1 MKRHVSVCFFWF
13 AASLFLTQAEMVSE
27 HGSGPAPVSPAPY
40 RQYRQAARL
49 QESLLRRSVRRAML
63 SGTWRRSVGQQHAAA
78 PVVTPRNVTVCG
90 VPSGTVVL
98 EAQYDYNYRG
108 ADGRQVCIREGERFI
123 LLKKTNTDWW
133 QVRRIGAASKTKPL
147 YVPAT
152 YVTEVPIAPMP
163 SPQRLVVSASLNSN
177 LTILPS
183 VSLSPSPKEA
193 THRDH
198 RQGNKLIFHSMENLN
213 SNSAFQGPDTQTSR
227 GGARSP
233 TAPLWSGFTFTP
245 NPPTS
250 PSGHL
255 MVPGGPAAS
264 TTPQNA
270 PLSPKAVPMITRSQS
285 SNNLPENMTEN
296 PYDEVGG
303 GLGNRINHRMPRKS
317 SSQWD
322 MVGASSKK
330 NHLQV
335 PTESYLSQL
344 SWQDSPLYTETQ
356 PERRLSQS
364 EPPNPAPGQ
373 QPLQVIDLWEQYL
386 DLPTGRC
393 YYVNTI
399 TKERSYKPPRRARG
413 RTSIQQNDPEQPQTL
428 PRETSHL
435 LLPLAEDGN
444 GTTNR
449 LPPDHLFGTHQRN
462 PGSGWQM
469 KQSMQRAAS
478 SETLSTMALDN
489 ADAER
494 HSSAALHD
502 ATRQLSHSQSMIL
515 PENGKIV
522 QQCRDYACNV
532 TDIVVEPPSPVSSP
546 DSDGGTPEL
555 EKAGLLNKTKI
566 AEGGRKL
573 RKNWS
578 PSWVVLVGN
587 SLVFFKDP
595 KSQTPSSW
603 KPGNSRPESSVDLRG
618 AKLHWANDLSSK
630 KNVFK
635 LRTVTGNEFLLQ
647 SETDALIKEWYRTIQ
662 NVIDRLD
669 RENPLD
675 NVLLYSLRRAGS
687 LELLEHSG
695 DEDDRRTSLP
705 RSASNLENTERKR
718 VKTRLKK
725 LILKRPPLQALQE
738 KGLIKDQ
745 VFGCRLEMLCE
756 REKSTVPRFVR
767 LCTDAVEKRGLDAD
781 GIYRVS
787 GNLAVI
793 QKLRFL
799 VDHERAVTTDG
810 RYMFPAEFVQEEKLN
825 LDRSE
830 WEDIHVITGALKLFF
845 RELPEPL
852 VPFGFFTDIVET
864 VKMTDHGDRVDRLKC
879 LVLNMP
885 PPNHDTLQFTCRH
898 LKRVLERSG
907 TNRMT
912 TQNIGI
918 VFGPTLM
925 RPERDNGNMAVNMV
939 YQNQAVE
946 LILSEFDHIF
956 GTRGPS

>member
-1 MKRHVSVCFFWF
+1 
-13 AASLFLTQAEMVSE
+13 
-27 HGSGPAPVSPAPY
+27 
-40 RQYRQAARL
+40 
-49 QESLLRRSVRRAML
+49 ML
-63 SGTWRRSVGQQHAAA
+63 SGTWRRSVGHQQSSAA
-78 PVVTPRNVTVCG
+78 PVVSRGMTVCG

-123 LLKKTNTDWW
+123 LLKKTNNDWW

-152 YVTEVPIAPMP
+152 YVTEVPIVPMP
-163 SPQRLVVSASLNSN
+163 SPQRLVMSASLNSN
-177 LTILPS
+177 LRILPR
-183 VSLSPSPKEA
+183 VSLSPSSTA
-193 THRDH
+193 TNYNE
-198 RQGNKLIFHSMENLN
+198 QQVNKPIYHSMENLN
-213 SNSAFQGPDTQTSR
+213 SNSAFQGLDNHNSA
-227 GGARSP
+227 GGGRFP
-233 TAPLWSGFTFTP
+233 TLPLSGFTFTP
-245 NPPTS
+245 NSPTS

-255 MVPGGPAAS
+255 MVPGIPAS
-264 TTPQNA
+264 SNTQTVPRNHRV
-270 PLSPKAVPMITRSQS
+270 VPMITRSQS
-285 SNNLPENMTEN
+285 SSNLPENLMEN

-303 GLGNRINHRMPRKS
+303 GISSRVKHRVPKKS
-317 SSQWD
+317 CSQWD
-322 MVGASSKK
+322 MVGASGKN

-344 SWQDSPLYTETQ
+344 SWQDSPLYTDSQ
-356 PERRLSQS
+356 PERRLSQL
-364 EPPNPAPGQ
+364 EPPTPAPDQ
-373 QPLQVIDLWEQYL
+373 QPLQIMDLWEQYS
-386 DLPTGRC
+386 DPCTGRS
-393 YYVNTI
+393 YYVNSI
-399 TKERSYKPPRRARG
+399 TRERSWKPPRRSRG
-413 RTSIQQNDPEQPQTL
+413 RNTDMGSPVQPQTL
-428 PRETSHL
+428 PRETNHL
-435 LLPLAEDGN
+435 SLPFPEAGN
-444 GTTNR
+444 GTTQR
-449 LPPDHLFGTHQRN
+449 LSPDFLFGSHQRN
-462 PGSGWQM
+462 NRGGWQM
-469 KQSMQRAAS
+469 KQSIQRAAS
-478 SETLSTMALDN
+478 SDTLTTMAFSN
-489 ADAER
+489 ATVQI
-494 HSSAALHD
+494 HNSGGQHD
-502 ATRQLSHSQSMIL
+502 VKQGLSHSQSMTL
-515 PENGKIV
+515 PENGKLV
-522 QQCRDYACNV
+522 QQCTDYSCNV
-532 TDIVVEPPSPVSSP
+532 TNIVVEPPSPQSSP
-546 DSDGGTPEL
+546 DSDGPTPEL

-618 AKLHWANDLSSK
+618 AQLHWANELSSK

-647 SETDALIKEWYRTIQ
+647 SETDSLIKEWYKTIQ

-675 NVLLYSLRRAGS
+675 NVLLYSVRRAGS
-687 LELLEHSG
+687 VEMLDNSG

-705 RSASNLENTERKR
+705 RSSSNLENTERKR

-725 LILKRPPLQALQE
+725 LIQKRPPLQALQE

-756 REKSTVPRFVR
+756 RERSKVPRFVR
-767 LCTDAVEKRGLDAD
+767 LCTEAVEKRGLDTD

-793 QKLRFL
+793 QKLRYL
-799 VDHERAVTTDG
+799 VNH
-810 RYMFPAEFVQEEKLN
+810 EEKLN
-825 LDRSE
+825 LDESD

-845 RELPEPL
+845 RELPEPV
-852 VPFGFFTDIVET
+852 VPFGFFTDIMET
-864 VKMTDHGDRVDRLKC
+864 VKMSDYMDKVDRLKC

-885 PPNHDTLQFTCRH
+885 PPNHDTLQFMCRH
-898 LKRVLERSG
+898 LKRVLEHTDS
-907 TNRMT
+907 NRMT

>member
-1 MKRHVSVCFFWF
+1 
-13 AASLFLTQAEMVSE
+13 
-27 HGSGPAPVSPAPY
+27 
-40 RQYRQAARL
+40 
-49 QESLLRRSVRRAML
+49 ML
-63 SGTWRRSVGQQHAAA
+63 SGSWRRSAGHPQSAASPPA
-78 PVVTPRNVTVCG
+78 PSRGMTVCG

-108 ADGRQVCIREGERFI
+108 SDGRQVSIREGERFI
-123 LLKKTNTDWW
+123 LLKKTNDDWW

-152 YVTEVPIAPMP
+152 YVTEVPIAPIP
-163 SPQRLVVSASLNSN
+163 SPQRLVMSTSLNSN
-177 LTILPS
+177 LRTLPR
-183 VSLSPSPKEA
+183 VSLSPSPSTSAALEQRKA
-193 THRDH
+193 
-198 RQGNKLIFHSMENLN
+198 NKPIYRSMENLN
-213 SNSAFQGPDTQTSR
+213 SSSAFHGQDNHAGKGS
-227 GGARSP
+227 GHFP
-233 TAPLWSGFTFTP
+233 TLPLSGFSFTP
-245 NPPTS
+245 NCPTS

-255 MVPGGPAAS
+255 MVPGSAGAFS
-264 TTPQNA
+264 TQTVPRNHRV
-270 PLSPKAVPMITRSQS
+270 VPMITRSQS
-285 SNNLPENMTEN
+285 SSNLPENTAEN
-296 PYDEVGG
+296 LYDEVGG
-303 GLGNRINHRMPRKS
+303 SLGSHMNYKMPKKS
-317 SSQWD
+317 CSQWD
-322 MVGASSKK
+322 MLRSSGKS

-344 SWQDSPLYTETQ
+344 SWQDSPLYTEMQ
-356 PERRLSQS
+356 PEKRLSQT
-364 EPPNPAPGQ
+364 EPPCPPAGQ
-373 QPLQVIDLWEQYL
+373 QPLQVNDLWEQYS
-386 DLPTGRC
+386 DPSTGRS
-393 YYVNTI
+393 YYVNSV
-399 TKERSYKPPRRARG
+399 TKERSWKPPRRARG
-413 RTSIQQNDPEQPQTL
+413 RTPTKASPAQTSPKETNCLALQLPE
-428 PRETSHL
+428 
-435 LLPLAEDGN
+435 AGN
-444 GTTNR
+444 GMTRR
-449 LPPDHLFGTHQRN
+449 LSPDFHFGSHQR
-462 PGSGWQM
+462 PDDGWKM

-478 SETLSTMALDN
+478 SDTLSTMALGSGDGQP
-489 ADAER
+489 R
-494 HSSAALHD
+494 RALHD
-502 ATRQLSHSQSMIL
+502 TKLHLCHSQSMFL
-515 PENGKIV
+515 PENGKRSE
-522 QQCRDYACNV
+522 QCRELSVNV
-532 TDIVVEPPSPVSSP
+532 TNIVVEPPSPESSP
-546 DSDGGTPEL
+546 DSDGCTPEL

-618 AKLHWANDLSSK
+618 AQLHWANELSSK

-647 SETDALIKEWYRTIQ
+647 SETDSLIREWFNTIQ

-687 LELLEHSG
+687 VEMLEHSG

-705 RSASNLENTERKR
+705 RSSSNLENTERKR

-725 LILKRPPLQALQE
+725 LMLKRPPLQALQE

-767 LCTDAVEKRGLDAD
+767 LCTEAVERRGLETD

-799 VDHERAVTTDG
+799 VNH
-810 RYMFPAEFVQEEKLN
+810 EEKLN
-825 LDRSE
+825 LDASD

-864 VKMTDHGDRVDRLKC
+864 VKMTDFMDKVDRLKC
-879 LVLNMP
+879 LVLSMP
-885 PPNHDTLQFTCRH
+885 PPNHDTLQFMCRH
-898 LKRVLERSG
+898 LRRVLERSDA
-907 TNRMT
+907 NRMT

-946 LILSEFDHIF
+946 LILSQFDHIF
-956 GTRGPS
+956 GTRGLS

>member
-1 MKRHVSVCFFWF
+1 M
-13 AASLFLTQAEMVSE
+13 LT
-27 HGSGPAPVSPAPY
+27 
-40 RQYRQAARL
+40 
-49 QESLLRRSVRRAML
+49 
-63 SGTWRRSVGQQHAAA
+63 GTWRRSVGSQQSAAA
-78 PVVTPRNVTVCG
+78 PVMTSRGMTVCG

-108 ADGRQVCIREGERFI
+108 ADGRQVCIREGERFV
-123 LLKKTNTDWW
+123 LLKKTNSDWW

-163 SPQRLVVSASLNSN
+163 SPQRLVMSASLNSN
-177 LTILPS
+177 LRILPR
-183 VSLSPSPKEA
+183 VSLSPSPAGTNYSNQQEV
-193 THRDH
+193 
-198 RQGNKLIFHSMENLN
+198 NKPLYRSMENLN
-213 SNSAFQGPDTQTSR
+213 SNSAFQQLESNSGT
-227 GGARSP
+227 GGGRFP
-233 TAPLWSGFTFTP
+233 TLPLSGFCFTP
-245 NPPTS
+245 NCPS
-250 PSGHL
+250 SSSGHL
-255 MVPGGPAAS
+255 MVPGS
-264 TTPQNA
+264 TTASATESSQRNPRV
-270 PLSPKAVPMITRSQS
+270 VPMITRSQS
-285 SNNLPENMTEN
+285 SSNLPENLTEN
-296 PYDEVGG
+296 TYDEVGG
-303 GLGNRINHRMPRKS
+303 VLGSRVNHRVPKKS
-317 SSQWD
+317 CSQWD
-322 MVGASSKK
+322 VVGASGKN

-344 SWQDSPLYTETQ
+344 SWQDSPLYTEMQ
-356 PERRLSQS
+356 PEKRLSQQ
-364 EPPNPAPGQ
+364 EPPSPAPGQ
-373 QPLQVIDLWEQYL
+373 QPVQVLDLWEQYS
-386 DLPTGRC
+386 DPSTGRS
-393 YYVNTI
+393 YYVNTV
-399 TKERSYKPPRRARG
+399 TKERSWKPPRRARTQTTNKG
-413 RTSIQQNDPEQPQTL
+413 STGPQTL
-428 PRETSHL
+428 PRETNHL
-435 LLPLAEDGN
+435 SLPLSEAGN
-444 GTTNR
+444 GTVHR
-449 LPPDHLFGTHQRN
+449 LSPDFLFGSHQRN
-462 PGSGWQM
+462 NDGSWEM
-469 KQSMQRAAS
+469 RQSMQRAVS
-478 SETLSTMALDN
+478 SDTLSTTALSHVHN
-489 ADAER
+489 
-494 HSSAALHD
+494 SGSLHD
-502 ATRQLSHSQSMIL
+502 AKQQLSQSQSMIL
-515 PENGKIV
+515 PENGKLV

-532 TDIVVEPPSPVSSP
+532 TNIVVEPPSPESSP
-546 DSDGGTPEL
+546 DSEGGTPEL

-595 KSQTPSSW
+595 KSQTPASW
-603 KPGNSRPESSVDLRG
+603 RPGNSRPESSVDLRG
-618 AKLHWANDLSSK
+618 AKLHWANELSSK

-647 SETDALIKEWYRTIQ
+647 SETDSLIKEWYITIQ

-687 LELLEHSG
+687 VEMLEHSG
-695 DEDDRRTSLP
+695 DEDERRTSLP

-718 VKTRLKK
+718 VKSRLKK

-745 VFGCRLEMLCE
+745 VFGCHLEMLCE
-756 REKSTVPRFVR
+756 REKCTVPRFVR
-767 LCTDAVEKRGLDAD
+767 LCTAAVEKRGLETD

-793 QKLRFL
+793 QKLRFM
-799 VDHERAVTTDG
+799 VNH
-810 RYMFPAEFVQEEKLN
+810 EEKLN
-825 LDRSE
+825 LDESD

-864 VKMTDHGDRVDRLKC
+864 IKMSDYLDKVHRLKC
-879 LVLNMP
+879 LVLSMP
-885 PPNHDTLQFTCRH
+885 PPNHDTLKFMCRH
-898 LKRVLERSG
+898 LRRVLEHSD

-956 GTRGPS
+956 GIRGAS

>member
-1 MKRHVSVCFFWF
+1 
-13 AASLFLTQAEMVSE
+13 
-27 HGSGPAPVSPAPY
+27 
-40 RQYRQAARL
+40 
-49 QESLLRRSVRRAML
+49 ML
-63 SGTWRRSVGQQHAAA
+63 SGTWRRSVGHQQPSAT
-78 PVVTPRNVTVCG
+78 PVMNTRGMTVCG

-108 ADGRQVCIREGERFI
+108 ADGRQVCIREGERFV

-133 QVRRIGAASKTKPL
+133 QVRRIGAASKAKPL

-152 YVTEVPIAPMP
+152 YVTEVPIAPMA
-163 SPQRLVVSASLNSN
+163 SPQRLVMSASLNSN
-177 LTILPS
+177 LRILPR
-183 VSLSPSPKEA
+183 VSLSPSPSE
-193 THRDH
+193 TPYTGQHQVNRPIY
-198 RQGNKLIFHSMENLN
+198 RSMENLN
-213 SNSAFQGPDTQTSR
+213 SNSAFQGLDNNTTR
-227 GGARSP
+227 IGGRHFP
-233 TAPLWSGFTFTP
+233 TLPLSGFGFTP
-245 NPPTS
+245 NSPTS
-250 PSGHL
+250 LSGHL
-255 MVPGGPAAS
+255 MAPAAS
-264 TTPQNA
+264 GAQTA
-270 PLSPKAVPMITRSQS
+270 PSNPRVVPMITRSQS
-285 SNNLPENMTEN
+285 SSNLPENLMEN

-303 GLGNRINHRMPRKS
+303 GFSSRVNHRAPKKS
-317 SSQWD
+317 CSQWD
-322 MVGASSKK
+322 MVGASGKN

-344 SWQDSPLYTETQ
+344 SWQNSPLYTEGVEPEKQPSQ
-356 PERRLSQS
+356 PE
-364 EPPNPAPGQ
+364 PPCPAPGQ
-373 QPLQVIDLWEQYL
+373 QPLQIKDLWEQYS
-386 DLPTGRC
+386 DPATGRL
-393 YYVNTI
+393 YYFNTI
-399 TKERSYKPPRRARG
+399 TKERSWKPPRRARG
-413 RTSIQQNDPEQPQTL
+413 RTNNKTNPAQPQTL
-428 PRETSHL
+428 PRDTSHL
-435 LLPLAEDGN
+435 SLPLSETGN
-444 GTTNR
+444 RTMHK
-449 LPPDHLFGTHQRN
+449 LSPEFLFGSHQRTN
-462 PGSGWQM
+462 DCGWQM

-478 SETLSTMALDN
+478 SDTVSMTAFSN
-489 ADAER
+489 AGAQC
-494 HSSAALHD
+494 HNSATVHD
-502 ATRQLSHSQSMIL
+502 VKQQLSHSQSMIL
-515 PENGKIV
+515 PENGKLV
-522 QQCRDYACNV
+522 QQCRDYTCNV
-532 TDIVVEPPSPVSSP
+532 TNIVVEPPSPQSSP
-546 DSDGGTPEL
+546 DSDGHTPEL

-618 AKLHWANDLSSK
+618 AQLHWANELSSK

-647 SETDALIKEWYRTIQ
+647 SETDSLIKEWYKTIQ

-687 LELLEHSG
+687 VEMLDHSG

-705 RSASNLENTERKR
+705 RSSSNLENTERKR

-745 VFGCRLEMLCE
+745 VFGCCLEMLCE
-756 REKSTVPRFVR
+756 REKSTVPRFVK
-767 LCTDAVEKRGLDAD
+767 LCTEAVERRGLDTD

-799 VDHERAVTTDG
+799 VNHERAVTTDG
-810 RYMFPAEFVQEEKLN
+810 RYMFPQELVQEEKLN
-825 LDRSE
+825 LDESE
-830 WEDIHVITGALKLFF
+830 WEDIHVITGAMKLFF

-852 VPFGFFTDIVET
+852 VPYGFFTDIVET
-864 VKMTDHGDRVDRLKC
+864 VKMSDYMDKVDRLKC

-885 PPNHDTLQFTCRH
+885 PPNHDTLLFICRH
-898 LKRVLERSG
+898 LRRVLEHSD

-956 GTRGPS
+956 GRRGPP